1 MARHDLAIR
10 GGTVV
15 NAWGR
20 QVADVLVDGER
31 ISGIVDP
38 GSGIPARRVID
49 ADGLMILPGLVDTHC
64 HHRDPGFT
72 HKEDATTATRAAA
85 AGGVTTTFA
94 MPNVSPPPK
103 DAATLASMIE
113 HYREAATVDW
123 NINAAATDP
132 DQIATLARMGIAGF
146 KIYMVADTGR
156 DYPHMPGLGV
166 HDHGRLLEI
175 FALVE
180 RTGLPL
186 MVHVHDQSIMDA
198 IEQDYWSRGERDYR
212 AYARAYAEHD
222 GIVWEAALAVVLRI
236 QQATGARL
244 HVLHMQTAGMV
255 DQIRAAKAQGRD
267 VTSEINP
274 WAVFLGN
281 DWDTVERLGS
291 YALSFWVPPEHEG
304 SLWDGM
310 RDGTI
315 DLVATDHAPHLAAEK
330 EPGWEDG
337 WAAHTGTPSLEFYGP
352 LLLDATR
359 SGRIT
364 LEDVVRLTS
373 TRPAEIFGLSRK
385 GRIEVGRDADLVLV
399 DPERSWV
406 ISDDHVLSKCG
417 WTPYAGR
424 RVVGAIDATLLRGR
438 MVYEHG
444 EVVAAPGGGRMAS
457 PG

>member
-1 MARHDLAIR
+1 MARHDLIIR
-10 GGTVV
+10 GGTIV

-20 QVADVLVDGER
+20 QRADVVVDGKR
-31 ISGIVDP
+31 IAGVVEP
-38 GSGIPARRVID
+38 GSGRSARRFID
-49 ADGLMILPGLVDTHC
+49 ADGRLLLPGLVDTHC

-103 DAATLASMIE
+103 DPATLASMIE
-113 HYREAATVDW
+113 HYREAAVVDW

-132 DQIATLARMGIAGF
+132 DQIVALARMGIAGF

-166 HDHGRLLEI
+166 HEHGRLMRI
-175 FALVE
+175 FMLVE

-186 MVHVHDQSIMDA
+186 MVHVHDQSIMDV

-212 AYARAYAEHD
+212 AYACAYAEHD

-236 QQATGARL
+236 QQSIGTRL
-244 HVLHMQTAGMV
+244 HVLHTQTQGMV

-274 WAVFLGN
+274 WALFLGN

-291 YALSFWVPPEHEG
+291 YALSFWVPEKHTD
-304 SLWDGM
+304 SLWNGM

-352 LLLDATR
+352 LLLDAAR

-373 TRPAEIFGLSRK
+373 TRPAEVFGLRHK
-385 GRIEVGRDADLVLV
+385 GRIEVGRHADIVLA
-399 DPERSWV
+399 DPERAWS
-406 ISDDHVLSKCG
+406 ITDDHVVSKCG

-424 RVVGAIDATLLRGR
+424 RVVGAIDTTILRGQV
-438 MVYEHG
+438 VYDHG
-444 EVVAAPGGGRMAS
+444 EVTGEPGYGVMAS
-457 PG
+457 PA

>member
-1 MARHDLAIR
+1 MARHDLLINGATI
-10 GGTVV
+10 V

-20 QVADVLVDGER
+20 QVADVLVDGES
-31 ISGIVDP
+31 ISGIVKP
-38 GSGIPARRVID
+38 GTGASARRTID
-49 ADGLMILPGLVDTHC
+49 ADGRVLLPGLVDTHC

-103 DAATLASMIE
+103 DTATLASMID
-113 HYREAATVDW
+113 HYRRVAVVDW

-132 DQIATLARMGIAGF
+132 DQIEPLARMGIAGF

-166 HDHGRLLEI
+166 HDHGELLRI
-175 FALVE
+175 FRLVE

-186 MVHVHDQSIMDA
+186 MVHVHDQSIMDV
-198 IEQDYWSRGERDYR
+198 IEQSYWDRGERDYR

-236 QQATGARL
+236 QQSIGTRL
-244 HVLHMQTAGMV
+244 HVLHTQTEGMV

-274 WAVFLGN
+274 WALFLGN

-291 YALSFWVPPEHEG
+291 YALSFWVPPKHAD
-304 SLWDGM
+304 SLWGGM

-315 DLVATDHAPHLAAEK
+315 DLVATDHAPHLAEEK

-352 LLLDATR
+352 LLLDAAR
-359 SGRIT
+359 SGLMT

-373 TRPAEIFGLSRK
+373 TRPAEVFGLRRK
-385 GRIEVGRDADLVLV
+385 GRIEAGRDADLVLV
-399 DPERSWV
+399 DPDRSWV
-406 ISDDHVLSKCG
+406 ISDDRVHSKCG

-424 RVVGAIDATLLRGR
+424 RVVGAIDTTILRGQV
-438 MVYEHG
+438 VYDDG
-444 EVVAAPGGGRMAS
+444 EVTAEPGSGRMATPS
-457 PG
+457 

>member
-1 MARHDLAIR
+1 MALHDLVIT
-10 GGTVV
+10 GGTIV

-20 QVADVLVDGER
+20 QRADVVVNGER
-31 ISGIVDP
+31 IAGVVESGSA
-38 GSGIPARRVID
+38 GSAHRVIE
-49 ADGLMILPGLVDTHC
+49 AGGRLVFPGLVDTHC
-64 HHRDPGFT
+64 HHRDPGFI

-103 DAATLASMIE
+103 DAPTLASMID
-113 HYREAATVDW
+113 HYRRSAVVDW

-132 DQIATLARMGIAGF
+132 DQIAALAGMGIAGF

-166 HDHGRLLEI
+166 HDHGQLLRI
-175 FALVE
+175 FTLVE

-186 MVHVHDQSIMDA
+186 MVHVHDQSIMDV
-198 IEQDYWSRGERDYR
+198 IEQDYWSRGERDFR

-236 QQATGARL
+236 QQSIGTRL
-244 HVLHMQTAGMV
+244 HVLHTQTAGMV
-255 DQIRAAKAQGRD
+255 DQIRAAKAQGRA

-274 WAVFLGN
+274 WALFLGN

-291 YALSFWVPPEHEG
+291 YALSFWVPEKHAG
-304 SLWDGM
+304 SLWAGM
-310 RDGTI
+310 RDGTV
-315 DLVATDHAPHLAAEK
+315 DLVATDHAPHLAEEK
-330 EPGWEDG
+330 EPGWKDG

-352 LLLDATR
+352 LLLDAAH
-359 SGRIT
+359 SGLLT
-364 LEDVVRLTS
+364 LEDMVRLTS
-373 TRPAEIFGLSRK
+373 TRPAEIFDLHRK
-385 GRIEVGRDADLVLV
+385 GRIEAGRDADLVLV
-399 DPERSWV
+399 DPDRSWV
-406 ISDDHVLSKCG
+406 ISNDHVLSKCG

-424 RVVGAIDATLLRGR
+424 RVVGAIDTTILRGS
-438 MVYEHG
+438 VIYAHG
-444 EVVAAPGGGRMAS
+444 EVVGTPGAGKMAS